1 MAVRAQDFQIP
12 KITHEEVNENRGVF
26 VIEPL
31 DRGFGY
37 TFGNSLR
44 RVLLSSLEG
53 AAVTSVKLEGVA
65 HEFTTLP
72 GVREDVTDII
82 LNLKQLV
89 CILHGESPEVE
100 VRLTKRGEGIVTAAD
115 IEAPADLEILNP
127 ELEIA
132 NLSSKGRLEITLTI
146 GRGRGYVPAE
156 GNRGQAHTIGVIPV
170 DSMFSPIRRVAYD
183 VEAARVGQRT
193 DYDKLILDVTTNGSI
208 DPKDAIAQAAEIL
221 IRQLAI
227 FTDLEKMEGFGE
239 ARRPRPSGADSV
251 GVSLARGM
259 ENFPIEEL
267 ELGVRSY
274 NCLKRVGIETIG
286 DLVTKTEN
294 ELAAIPNFGKK
305 SIEEVKETLAAAR
318 PAPPR
323 RRGRQRRGGVEADV
337 RHERSGKKLGRD
349 SAHRKA
355 LYANLAGALIEHGRI
370 KTTVTKAKAVKPIA
384 EQMITLGRRGDLH
397 ARRQAIAFLRSR
409 DVVHKLFAEVAPRFE
424 DRPGG
429 YSRIIRIGPRPGDAA
444 EMAYLEL
451 VDEEYVAKEREERDA
466 ASPSAAVPRRGGRGG
481 ARGARPRRSRSRRR
495 AEAEAS
501 RARAEAEADEPAPRA
516 TSPRPTT
523 RGLDADADEGAD
535 DRRSR
540 APPTLRSA
548 ERLREARAEEP
559 PADHGERDQLEA
571 RRRSPR

>member
-1 MAVRAQDFQIP
+1 MAARSSLMEFQIP
-12 KITHEEVNENRGVF
+12 KITHEEVTENRGVF

-53 AAVTSVKLEGVA
+53 AAVTSVKIEGVA

-100 VRLTKRGEGIVTAAD
+100 VRLTKRGEGVVTAAD

-127 ELEIA
+127 DLEIA

-146 GRGRGYVPAE
+146 GRGRGYLPAE

-170 DSMFSPIRRVAYD
+170 DSMFSPINRVSYD

-208 DPKDAIAQAAEIL
+208 DPKDAIAEAAEIL

-239 ARRPRPSGADSV
+239 SAPSADGGAAAE
-251 GVSLARGM
+251 VSLAHGM
-259 ENFPIEEL
+259 EKFPIEEL
-267 ELGVRSY
+267 ELGVPSY

-305 SIEEVKETLAAAR
+305 SIEEVKETL
-318 PAPPR
+318 
-323 RRGRQRRGGVEADV
+323 GT
-337 RHERSGKKLGRD
+337 
-349 SAHRKA
+349 
-355 LYANLAGALIEHGRI
+355 HGLR
-370 KTTVTKAKAVKPIA
+370 
-384 EQMITLGRRGDLH
+384 LRGD
-397 ARRQAIAFLRSR
+397 
-409 DVVHKLFAEVAPRFE
+409 E
-424 DRPGG
+424 GG
-429 YSRIIRIGPRPGDAA
+429 
-444 EMAYLEL
+444 
-451 VDEEYVAKEREERDA
+451 
-466 ASPSAAVPRRGGRGG
+466 
-481 ARGARPRRSRSRRR
+481 
-495 AEAEAS
+495 
-501 RARAEAEADEPAPRA
+501 
-516 TSPRPTT
+516 
-523 RGLDADADEGAD
+523 
-535 DRRSR
+535 
-540 APPTLRSA
+540 
-548 ERLREARAEEP
+548 
-559 PADHGERDQLEA
+559 GET
-571 RRRSPR
+571 P

>member
-1 MAVRAQDFQIP
+1 MDFQVP
-12 KITHEEVNENRGVF
+12 KIVHEEIKEHRGVF
-26 VIEPL
+26 QIEPL
-31 DRGFGY
+31 DRGFGH

-53 AAVTSVKLEGVA
+53 AAVTSVKIEGVA

-100 VRLTKRGEGIVTAAD
+100 VRLSAKGEGTITAAD

-132 NLSSKGRLEITLTI
+132 NLSSKGRLEITLTV

-193 DYDKLILDVTTNGSI
+193 DYDKLILDITTDGSI
-208 DPKDAIAQAAEIL
+208 EPKDAIAQGAEIL

-227 FTDLEKMEGFGE
+227 FTDIEKIEGFGVE
-239 ARRPRPSGADSV
+239 PPTAD
-251 GVSLARGM
+251 GGGQDVSLAHGM

-294 ELAAIPNFGKK
+294 ELASIPNFGKK
-305 SIEEVKETLAAAR
+305 SIEEVKETLA
-318 PAPPR
+318 
-323 RRGRQRRGGVEADV
+323 Q
-337 RHERSGKKLGRD
+337 
-349 SAHRKA
+349 
-355 LYANLAGALIEHGRI
+355 HGLR
-370 KTTVTKAKAVKPIA
+370 
-384 EQMITLGRRGDLH
+384 LRGDNGLG
-397 ARRQAIAFLRSR
+397 S
-409 DVVHKLFAEVAPRFE
+409 
-424 DRPGG
+424 
-429 YSRIIRIGPRPGDAA
+429 
-444 EMAYLEL
+444 
-451 VDEEYVAKEREERDA
+451 
-466 ASPSAAVPRRGGRGG
+466 
-481 ARGARPRRSRSRRR
+481 
-495 AEAEAS
+495 EA
-501 RARAEAEADEPAPRA
+501 
-516 TSPRPTT
+516 
-523 RGLDADADEGAD
+523 
-535 DRRSR
+535 
-540 APPTLRSA
+540 
-548 ERLREARAEEP
+548 
-559 PADHGERDQLEA
+559 
-571 RRRSPR
+571 